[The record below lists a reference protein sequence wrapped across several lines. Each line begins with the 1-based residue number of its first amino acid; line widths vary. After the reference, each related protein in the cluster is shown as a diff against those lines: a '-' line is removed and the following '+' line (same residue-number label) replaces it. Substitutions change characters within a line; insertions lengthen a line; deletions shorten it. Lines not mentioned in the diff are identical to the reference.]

1 VARLSTPQP
10 WALKDILPWRASGK
24 VGKLANG
31 FERFMNSTLISCI
44 IPVYN
49 GEKYLGEAI
58 ESILRQSYRPIEI
71 IIADD
76 GSTDGTASI
85 AAGYGKRVRYL
96 RQPNAGTA
104 AARNLGTSAAE
115 GEFVAFLDADD
126 VWPSDKLDRQI
137 ERFRARPE
145 LDICI
150 AHVQNFWIPELIEEE
165 KQFRDHRI
173 SKALPG
179 YVTGTLLARRDC
191 FNSVGHFN
199 TAIAHAD
206 DTEWFL
212 RASERGTAM
221 ELLPDVLLY
230 RRLHYTNLS
239 RVKASNSRDQYLQ
252 ILKTALDRRR
262 LNNT

>member
-1 VARLSTPQP
+1 MSPKPAGP
-10 WALKDILPWRASGK
+10 AG
-24 VGKLANG
+24 G
-31 FERFMNSTLISCI
+31 FNCSMNSPLISCVV
-44 IPVYN
+44 PVYN
-49 GEKYLGEAI
+49 GERYLGEAI
-58 ESILRQSYRPIEI
+58 ESILKQSYRPIEI

-76 GSTDGTASI
+76 GSTDETASI
-85 AAGYGKRVRYL
+85 AAGYGKQLRYL
-96 RQPNAGTA
+96 SQANAGAA
-104 AARNLGTSAAE
+104 AARNLGMSAAE
-115 GEFVAFLDADD
+115 GEFVGFLDADD
-126 VWPSDKLDRQI
+126 VWPWDKLDRQMA
-137 ERFRARPE
+137 RFRARSE
-145 LDICI
+145 LDFCI

-165 KQFRDHRI
+165 KKFRNHRI

-191 FNSVGHFN
+191 FIAVGAFN
-199 TAIAHAD
+199 IAIKHAD

-212 RASERGTAM
+212 RAAEQGVVM

-252 ILKTALDRRR
+252 VLKTALDRRR

>member
-1 VARLSTPQP
+1 
-10 WALKDILPWRASGK
+10 
-24 VGKLANG
+24 
-31 FERFMNSTLISCI
+31 MNSTLISCI
-44 IPVYN
+44 VPVYN
-49 GEKYLGEAI
+49 GERYLGEAI
-58 ESILRQSYRPIEI
+58 ESILKQSYRPIEI

-85 AAGYGKRVRYL
+85 AAGYGKQVCYVR
-96 RQPNAGTA
+96 QSNAGPA
-104 AARNLGTSAAE
+104 AARNLGMSVAT

-126 VWPSDKLDRQI
+126 VWPLEKLDRQLA
-137 ERFRARPE
+137 RFRARPE
-145 LDICI
+145 LGFCV

-191 FNSVGHFN
+191 FNAVGEFN
-199 TAIAHAD
+199 SEITHAD

-212 RASERGTAM
+212 RAAEQGAIM

-230 RRLHYTNLS
+230 RRLHHTNLS

-252 ILKTALDRRR
+252 VLKSALDRRR
-262 LNNT
+262 QDKPPESD